1 MHTILQIALF
11 SNTSLLR
18 SYASGDWPTDQECRR
33 FCFIRGREHNAT
45 LPDHAY
51 KNRWESVFHSCHGIR
66 SFLFKALEDLSQRHL
81 RVEGAQIRVVNGS
94 LASWQDML
102 TYVPPLPFLAF
113 AIYRTH
119 KWRSPD
125 CGEIKTIAET
135 LAKTALPSICD
146 PGLDDLA
153 AHHGLRDLHVHLN
166 GSTEADWIWQDALKR
181 PTRFARTVVK
191 FQGQEA
197 EELFLQLDEGLQ
209 PKDLRPLLNIAANL
223 RWWLAQTLYSSIPPS
238 PPTPRDFSLQGF
250 WRDHRGPRRPHPR
263 ALLKE
268 RTGPDSD
275 LYREVRLLIDL
286 YGALEQDRHR
296 NLAPMFHYYLLIQCY
311 LNRLLVQQ
319 REHKG
324 FDQFDKITRNGMREL
339 SERSYFHRRF
349 DGMEGMY
356 GEDIVFLEGRF
367 APKENGGK
375 LLKLLN
381 LIHKEYARYKQAVER
396 HASFGWEGA
405 TSKRMD
411 LGLVGHFIKR
421 LPRKTFCRYQHYHL
435 RSSLERQARILLQV
449 CRKRRFV
456 KQLVAGCDAAG
467 HELHTPPEVFAP
479 IFRRLRHG
487 GVTHFTYHAGEDF
500 VHLISGIRATYEAA
514 EFLDLRPGDRIGHA
528 TALGISAEL
537 WANRTGPTVV
547 MRRPLLL
554 DDLVFAWSLLRGDKG
569 QEHNLAQLEREIRRL
584 SRLVYGKTVS
594 PDLLEEA
601 WRLRCLD
608 PRKIIVDSLIS
619 QSPLNPFDC
628 EEWSNVKKAK
638 EENPA
643 AVDLFCLHH
652 GKRIFEMTWGGGK
665 NPSPYEEVITDFLPL
680 ELLTRL
686 QHLVLMHIN
695 ERQLALEA
703 MPTSNVRISCYD
715 CYDEHHI
722 FTWLNLSRD
731 PGYPAPIV
739 CLCSDDPGIFSTNTR
754 NEYAHVLDVLKRKY
768 GKSHQEALEIL
779 NMLVENSRRYAFHPR
794 RDGSSLETALL

>member
-1 MHTILQIALF
+1 
-11 SNTSLLR
+11 
-18 SYASGDWPTDQECRR
+18 
-33 FCFIRGREHNAT
+33 
-45 LPDHAY
+45 
-51 KNRWESVFHSCHGIR
+51 
-66 SFLFKALEDLSQRHL
+66 
-81 RVEGAQIRVVNGS
+81 
-94 LASWQDML
+94 
-102 TYVPPLPFLAF
+102 
-113 AIYRTH
+113 
-119 KWRSPD
+119 
-125 CGEIKTIAET
+125 
-135 LAKTALPSICD
+135 
-146 PGLDDLA
+146 
-153 AHHGLRDLHVHLN
+153 
-166 GSTEADWIWQDALKR
+166 
-181 PTRFARTVVK
+181 
-191 FQGQEA
+191 
-197 EELFLQLDEGLQ
+197 
-209 PKDLRPLLNIAANL
+209 
-223 RWWLAQTLYSSIPPS
+223 
-238 PPTPRDFSLQGF
+238 
-250 WRDHRGPRRPHPR
+250 
-263 ALLKE
+263 
-268 RTGPDSD
+268 
-275 LYREVRLLIDL
+275 
-286 YGALEQDRHR
+286 
-296 NLAPMFHYYLLIQCY
+296 
-311 LNRLLVQQ
+311 
-319 REHKG
+319 
-324 FDQFDKITRNGMREL
+324 
-339 SERSYFHRRF
+339 
-349 DGMEGMY
+349 
-356 GEDIVFLEGRF
+356 
-367 APKENGGK
+367 
-375 LLKLLN
+375 
-381 LIHKEYARYKQAVER
+381 
-396 HASFGWEGA
+396 
-405 TSKRMD
+405 
-411 LGLVGHFIKR
+411 
-421 LPRKTFCRYQHYHL
+421 
-435 RSSLERQARILLQV
+435 
-449 CRKRRFV
+449 
-456 KQLVAGCDAAG
+456 
-467 HELHTPPEVFAP
+467 
-479 IFRRLRHG
+479 
-487 GVTHFTYHAGEDF
+487 
-500 VHLISGIRATYEAA
+500 
-514 EFLDLRPGDRIGHA
+514 
-528 TALGISAEL
+528 LGISAEL